1 LKSWWIIGLVALAAI
16 PGCRRRADS
25 GPPLS
30 MDLRVAPDPPVVG
43 TASIE
48 LDLEDPGGAP
58 VRGARI
64 KIEGTM
70 THPGMAPTFS
80 EAAEIRPGTYHA
92 RLPLTMAG
100 DWVLLVEARL
110 ASGATVRR
118 QFDLPRVRSG

>member
-1 LKSWWIIGLVALAAI
+1 LNRWLIIGLVALAAI
-16 PGCRRRADS
+16 PGCRRRDDS

-30 MDLRVAPDPPVVG
+30 MDIKVAPDPPVVG

-48 LDLEDPGGAP
+48 LDVKDPGGAP

-64 KIEGTM
+64 TIEGTM

-80 EAAEIRPGTYHA
+80 EAEETRPGTYRA

-110 ASGATVRR
+110 SSGETVRR